1 MMNKISF
8 LIILVWSTIP
18 CLFSAGADQSTGVQ
32 LIPQLFETS
41 DRCLAC
47 HNGLTTPTGKDVS
60 IGSNWQASMM
70 ANASRD
76 PYWQA
81 AVRRETMEHPEAQ
94 GHIQHECAACHMPM
108 ARFEAHARGEETE
121 VFTHLPTLPDRDL
134 ADRLSADGVSC
145 TLCHQIED
153 HKLGTE
159 ESFTA
164 GFVVET
170 RKQFKQRSV
179 YGPFDVDAGRTRVMQ
194 SSGLFEPKKGN
205 HIQDS
210 GLCGS
215 CHTLYTQTLGPGGEI
230 LGSLPEQ
237 VPYLEWE
244 HSRYDQEQSCQSC
257 HMPQIEESM
266 PITSVLGQPR
276 DALSRHAFRGG
287 NFFMLN
293 MLRKNASSLAV
304 TASPEDLEGS
314 VEETLDN
321 LRTAAA
327 RVSIEDA
334 HTTEGSLEVVVSV
347 SNLTGHKLP
356 TAYPSRRVWIHLKV
370 QNDREETVFES
381 GALHPDGSIAG
392 NDNDRDQGSYE
403 AHHSLIESAE
413 QVQIYEAIMAD
424 RNDSVTTGLL
434 NALRFVK
441 DNRILPAGFMKETA
455 PKDVTPHGLC
465 KTDEDF
471 HGGGD
476 RVRYRLNIDETQGPF
491 NIQAEL
497 WYQPISFRWAKN
509 LTQYQAPETQRFG
522 EYYDVMSDSTATL
535 LARNSRLA
543 P

>member
-1 MMNKISF
+1 MMNKAFF
-8 LIILVWSTIP
+8 LILLAWIIVP
-18 CLFSAGADQSTGVQ
+18 CLSPAEADQSTGEQ

-47 HNGLTTPTGKDVS
+47 HNGLTTPTGNDVS

-76 PYWQA
+76 PYWHA
-81 AVRRETMEHPEAQ
+81 AVRRETMDHPEAQ
-94 GHIQHECAACHMPM
+94 GHIQNECAACHMPM

-121 VFTHLPTLPDRDL
+121 VFTHLPALPDRDIT
-134 ADRLSADGVSC
+134 DRLSADAVSC
-145 TLCHQIED
+145 TLCHQIQAQ
-153 HKLGTE
+153 KLGTE

-164 GFVVET
+164 GFVVDT
-170 RKQFKQRSV
+170 QKPFGQRSV
-179 YGPFDVDAGRTRVMQ
+179 FGPFDVDAGRTRVMQ
-194 SSGLFEPKKGN
+194 SSGLFIPKKGN

-215 CHTLYTQTLGPGGEI
+215 CHTLYTHTLGPGGEG

-244 HSRYDQEQSCQSC
+244 HSRYYQEQSCQSC
-257 HMPQIEESM
+257 HMPQIEEPM
-266 PITSVLGQPR
+266 PITSVLGHPR

-293 MLRKNASSLAV
+293 MLKDNAAPLAV
-304 TASPEDLEGS
+304 TASPEDLAGS
-314 VEETLDN
+314 AAETVAN
-321 LRTAAA
+321 LKTAAA
-327 RVSIEDA
+327 RVSIEDVGVS
-334 HTTEGSLEVVVSV
+334 EGALEIAVSIR
-347 SNLTGHKLP
+347 NLAGHKLP
-356 TAYPSRRVWIHLKV
+356 TAYPSRRVWIHLRV
-370 QNDREETVFES
+370 QNHKEETIFES
-381 GALHPDGSIAG
+381 GALRPDGSIVG

-424 RNDSVTTGLL
+424 PNDSVTTGLL
-434 NALRFVK
+434 TALRYVK
-441 DNRILPAGFMKETA
+441 DNRILPEGFMKETA
-455 PKDVTPHGLC
+455 SKDVTPHGRG

-471 HGGGD
+471 QGGGD
-476 RVRYRLNIDETQGPF
+476 QIRYRINVDASQGPF

-509 LTQYQAPETQRFG
+509 LTQHQAPEIQRFG
-522 EYYDVMSDSTATL
+522 AYYDVMSDSSATL
-535 LARNSRLA
+535 LARDSRTV